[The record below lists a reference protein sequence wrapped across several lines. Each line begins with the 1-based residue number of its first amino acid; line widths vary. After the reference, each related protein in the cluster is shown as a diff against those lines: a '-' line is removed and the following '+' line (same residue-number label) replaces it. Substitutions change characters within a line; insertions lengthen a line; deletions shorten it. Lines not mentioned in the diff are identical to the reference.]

1 MPNRIVLEIDDLTYR
16 VAKVSAEGKRLQLSR
31 PVEVS
36 VSAEDDAKARAGK
49 LKEALQQAGL
59 GRGECDV
66 ILSRRAI
73 ELREISLPP
82 APDDDLPEMVRFSSR
97 NEFASV
103 NENWNIDF
111 VPLTDA
117 PEQQRIVLAAAL
129 PPQQAQDVKQLCDLA
144 GLKPVRMLLRPF
156 CTARAL
162 VPADAPKPILLVH
175 DLGNELE
182 VSMVHGRK
190 LFMTRTVKL
199 PEEDGG
205 ERLQAIVRE
214 IQRSRLLTAKSV
226 AGRSVGETLIA
237 TPPAQREPLN
247 ALLTPLDIGPY
258 RLIDACQVIA
268 DEGGTL
274 DATDAEKYVAHYGAG
289 LALTRRDWPEIDF
302 GSPRKKVE
310 KKTDRRKVIIWS
322 SLAASLLLGVIG
334 IGWYLLSDQASKL
347 ARLEKEFLEMKKQ
360 NDDLGVEQIVG
371 EVTLIDNWEKNNV
384 NWLEELREVS
394 QRLLTADQAMVG
406 YLKAELSRV
415 GPEIILKGKLNE
427 RDTNTR
433 LKNNLAERPYE
444 IEQRRNVMSS
454 DSSDYPFEFEYALV
468 LDRAGVNVPKLI
480 GQRIRDAAAAQN
492 PAQPK
497 PEGTPPTSGSTSDSA
512 ATKNSPSTA
521 QAADGAAPDG
531 AAPEKSDGS
540 RAASDQR

>member
-1 MPNRIVLEIDDLTYR
+1 MPNRIILEIDDLKYR

-36 VSAEDDAKARAGK
+36 VSAEDDPKARAAK

-82 APDDDLPEMVRFSSR
+82 APDDELPEMVRFSSR

-103 NENWNIDF
+103 NENWSIDF

-117 PEQQRIVLAAAL
+117 AEQQRIVLAAAL

-144 GLKPVRMLLRPF
+144 GLKPTRMLLRPF
-156 CTARAL
+156 CTAQAL
-162 VPADAPKPILLVH
+162 VPANASKPVLLVH

-199 PEEDGG
+199 PEEDAG

-226 AGRSVGETLIA
+226 AGRAVGETLIA
-237 TPPAQREPLN
+237 AAPSQREALN
-247 ALLTPLDIGPY
+247 GLLAPLDIGPY
-258 RLIDACQVIA
+258 QLIDACQVIA
-268 DEGGTL
+268 EDGGTL

-289 LALTRRDWPEIDF
+289 LGLTKRNWPEIDF
-302 GSPRKKVE
+302 GAPRKKVE
-310 KKTDRRKVIIWS
+310 KKTDFRKVAIWS
-322 SLAASLLLGVIG
+322 SLAGCLLLAAIG
-334 IGWYLLSDQASKL
+334 TGWYLLAEQARKI
-347 ARLEKEFLEMKKQ
+347 ANLETEFNQLKES
-360 NDDLGVEQIVG
+360 NDDLGVEQVVG
-371 EVTLIDNWEKNNV
+371 EVSLIDNWEKNNV

-394 QRLLTADQAMVG
+394 QRLLTADETMVS
-406 YLKAELSRV
+406 YLKAELGRE
-415 GPEIILKGKLNE
+415 GPEIVFKGKLNE
-427 RDTNTR
+427 RETNTQ
-433 LKNNLAERPYE
+433 LKNNLAERPYQ
-444 IEQRRNVMSS
+444 IEQRRNVMST
-454 DSSDYPFEFEYALV
+454 DSQDYPFEFEYALL
-468 LDRAGVNVPKLI
+468 LDRSAVNIAQVI

-492 PAQPK
+492 PSQPK
-497 PEGTPPTSGSTSDSA
+497 QE
-512 ATKNSPSTA
+512 
-521 QAADGAAPDG
+521 AAPVES
-531 AAPEKSDGS
+531 ASKTEQTETKSS
-540 RAASDQR
+540 